1 MKKDDLIQK
10 SDNTK
15 VDVGTAE
22 LPRWKAPFVPNYYE
36 GEREYKKGN
45 YTNPHAKTYAE
56 RISGRIEPT
65 NIKFDVLSGLG
76 LSKLFTKT
84 LKVVDDAVGVL
95 GEKILPSK
103 VFHYKWKSN
112 IFKNVELNL
121 PSYAK
126 PNAPVE
132 QAKQYFKKRVENG
145 GWDKYKDIPYDKE
158 FIERQFHPIDYRDTE
173 KLELLGKKLNTKFG
187 VQKPQFSLGSRQ
199 KLNRPE
205 TRFTVMDK
213 NKVAKLFN
221 KNNRQAAIAHEAGYA
236 VTNNQIKKEIEGF
249 GNLKYSGR
257 SNYFTKNNW
266 TELSQRGSQI
276 KNYFGLTKSNQEVT
290 PEMLEYAYQNY
301 IKDTGINNNMG
312 EFFFSITDFQKAAKW
327 ITENSL
333 KNGGKIE

>member
-22 LPRWKAPFVPNYYE
+22 LTRWKAPFVPNYYE

-45 YTNPHAKTYAE
+45 YTNPHA
-56 RISGRIEPT
+56 
-65 NIKFDVLSGLG
+65 
-76 LSKLFTKT
+76 
-84 LKVVDDAVGVL
+84 
-95 GEKILPSK
+95 
-103 VFHYKWKSN
+103 
-112 IFKNVELNL
+112 
-121 PSYAK
+121 
-126 PNAPVE
+126 
-132 QAKQYFKKRVENG
+132 
-145 GWDKYKDIPYDKE
+145 
-158 FIERQFHPIDYRDTE
+158 
-173 KLELLGKKLNTKFG
+173 
-187 VQKPQFSLGSRQ
+187 
-199 KLNRPE
+199 
-205 TRFTVMDK
+205 
-213 NKVAKLFN
+213 
-221 KNNRQAAIAHEAGYA
+221 IAHEAGHA

>member
-1 MKKDDLIQK
+1 
-10 SDNTK
+10 
-15 VDVGTAE
+15 
-22 LPRWKAPFVPNYYE
+22 
-36 GEREYKKGN
+36 
-45 YTNPHAKTYAE
+45 
-56 RISGRIEPT
+56 
-65 NIKFDVLSGLG
+65 
-76 LSKLFTKT
+76 
-84 LKVVDDAVGVL
+84 
-95 GEKILPSK
+95 
-103 VFHYKWKSN
+103 
-112 IFKNVELNL
+112 
-121 PSYAK
+121 
-126 PNAPVE
+126 
-132 QAKQYFKKRVENG
+132 
-145 GWDKYKDIPYDKE
+145 
-158 FIERQFHPIDYRDTE
+158 
-173 KLELLGKKLNTKFG
+173 
-187 VQKPQFSLGSRQ
+187 
-199 KLNRPE
+199 
-205 TRFTVMDK
+205 MDK

-221 KNNRQAAIAHEAGYA
+221 KNNRQAAIAHEAGHA